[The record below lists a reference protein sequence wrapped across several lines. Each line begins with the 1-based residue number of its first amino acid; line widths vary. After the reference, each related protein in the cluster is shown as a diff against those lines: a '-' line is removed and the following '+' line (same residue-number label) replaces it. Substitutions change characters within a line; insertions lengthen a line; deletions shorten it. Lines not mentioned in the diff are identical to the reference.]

1 MARFPLVVARVYDP
15 LESMIG
21 ARLLVDRLWPRG
33 ISKERLR
40 PDDWPKEVTP
50 STALRKWFHA
60 GSGGWAEF
68 RERYEAELATHP
80 TEVEQ
85 CVDWCRKGPVTLL
98 TAAQDPEQ
106 SHAAVLRDWMDARL
120 KS

>member
-1 MARFPLVVARVYDP
+1 MTRFPLMMARVYDP

-50 STALRKWFHA
+50 STDLRKWFHA
-60 GSGGWAEF
+60 GSGDWAGF
-68 RERYEAELATHP
+68 RERYEAELAVNATA
-80 TEVEQ
+80 VEH
-85 CVDWCRKGPVTLL
+85 CLNWCHKGPVILL
-98 TAAQDPEQ
+98 TAAHDPEH
-106 SHAAVLRDWMDARL
+106 SHAVVLRDWLGARL
-120 KS
+120 